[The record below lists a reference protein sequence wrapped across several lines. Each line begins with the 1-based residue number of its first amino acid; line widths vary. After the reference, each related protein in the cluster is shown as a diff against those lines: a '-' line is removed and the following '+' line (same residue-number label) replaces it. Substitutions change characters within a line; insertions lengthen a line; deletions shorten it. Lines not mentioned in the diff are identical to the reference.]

1 MAGTKRALKE
11 SLTKMAD
18 SPKITFHAADTPK
31 AQDALTDLLK
41 HYENHAPEN
50 ADIAV
55 AIGGDGT
62 MLEMLHG
69 TYDLGLPAYGI
80 NVGSVGFLLNPFR
93 PDNLKK
99 RLSQAQK
106 VAIYPLKMI
115 ATDKEGKEHKAL
127 AFNEVSLLRQ
137 TRQAAKLKI
146 SVDGIERIPE
156 LVCDGTLVS
165 TPAGS
170 TAYNLSAH
178 GPIIPL
184 SGNVLALTPIS
195 AFRPRRWRGALLPS
209 HLKIKIDIL
218 NSEKRPVSAT
228 ADSTEIR
235 DVISVEIQQADSAGC
250 TLLFDPDHNLEE
262 RILKE
267 QFIS

>member
-1 MAGTKRALKE
+1 MVKK
-11 SLTKMAD
+11 LT
-18 SPKITFHAADTPK
+18 FFAADTPE
-31 AQDALTDLLK
+31 AQDVLK
-41 HYENHAPEN
+41 TLQAEFGDSGLEK
-50 ADIAV
+50 ADIAI

-62 MLEMLHG
+62 MLETLHD
-69 TYDLGLPAYGI
+69 TYNHGVPVYGI
-80 NVGSVGFLLNPFR
+80 NCGSVGFLMNPYRPENLIDRLN
-93 PDNLKK
+93 
-99 RLSQAQK
+99 SAHHIQ
-106 VAIYPLKMI
+106 IYPLEMMV
-115 ATDKEGKEHKAL
+115 TDETGKTHEAI

-146 SVDGIERIPE
+146 SIDNIERIPE
-156 LVCDGTLVS
+156 LVCDGILLA

-184 SGNVLALTPIS
+184 SANVLALTPIS
-195 AFRPRRWRGALLPS
+195 AFRPRRWKGALLPS
-209 HLKIKIDIL
+209 HSRVKIDIFKP
-218 NSEKRPVSAT
+218 EKRPVSAT

-235 DVISVEIQQADSAGC
+235 HIKSVEIKQGRVEGS
-250 TLLFDPDHNLEE
+250 TLLFDPDQNLEE